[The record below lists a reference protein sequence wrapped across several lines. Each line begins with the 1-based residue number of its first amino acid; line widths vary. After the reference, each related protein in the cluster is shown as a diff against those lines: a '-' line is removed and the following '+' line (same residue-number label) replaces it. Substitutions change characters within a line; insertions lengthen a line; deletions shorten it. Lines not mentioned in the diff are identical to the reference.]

1 MKQDLVAKEFK
12 AKENAALAKVAT
24 MSQIDDVLLKE
35 KEKELER
42 MKELNV
48 LLNSKYLE
56 VSERLA
62 AAEKQNLGRMNQSS
76 GKSHKIQ
83 ERNSA
88 EIGHNLLAFEDEKEV
103 IKESEI
109 LRNKTL
115 SPSELER
122 MLEMKPQQLK
132 IGEEEV
138 ESDVL
143 LQQVLAEG
151 DEEEGNE

>member
-62 AAEKQNLGRMNQSS
+62 AAEK
-76 GKSHKIQ
+76 
-83 ERNSA
+83 
-88 EIGHNLLAFEDEKEV
+88 
-103 IKESEI
+103 
-109 LRNKTL
+109 
-115 SPSELER
+115 
-122 MLEMKPQQLK
+122 
-132 IGEEEV
+132 
-138 ESDVL
+138 
-143 LQQVLAEG
+143 
-151 DEEEGNE
+151 